1 MDNLLWDTTAII
13 ILYFNE
19 KLCEILFTLASLS
32 ADNGTHQRKKQ
43 IGRLNSGSREAP
55 SRPHAC
61 PLDSGGRARSRMP
74 QPTAP
79 DLEGARRTRH
89 SIPATTAALQ
99 ALGLH
104 APLPSHADGSPAQA
118 HLTASS
124 PGKGMEESASGEKLG
139 HG

>member
-1 MDNLLWDTTAII
+1 MKS
-13 ILYFNE
+13 YV
-19 KLCEILFTLASLS
+19 KYYFTLASLS

-61 PLDSGGRARSRMP
+61 PLDSSGRARSRMP

-79 DLEGARRTRH
+79 DIEGARRTRH

-99 ALGLH
+99 ALGLLKR
-104 APLPSHADGSPAQA
+104 PPIREDLKVLIYQFKEADNTFITSDGTSPYNS
-118 HLTASS
+118 TR
-124 PGKGMEESASGEKLG
+124 
-139 HG
+139 